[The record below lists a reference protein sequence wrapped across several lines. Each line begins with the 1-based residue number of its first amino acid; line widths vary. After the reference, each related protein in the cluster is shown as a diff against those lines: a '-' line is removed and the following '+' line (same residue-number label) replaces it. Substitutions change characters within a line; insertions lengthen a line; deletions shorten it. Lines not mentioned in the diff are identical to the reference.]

1 MLKTYTSERTLL
13 YKNMKL
19 SFNLK
24 LSQSLRLTPLLQ
36 QSIKLLQASQSEL
49 NQLIENYISDNIF
62 LDIEESP
69 AKIPISQT
77 NFNSLKEA
85 SFNYDYSYELFNTEI
100 KNQTLKEYL
109 IENLSIFSFSD
120 RDQIIFLILID
131 SINDDGYLI
140 DSLDN
145 IIDAIPFEPKVEIKE
160 LENILT
166 HIQNSSSP
174 GIGARNL
181 SECLSLQLKII
192 KGDDK
197 IINFAMKISDEF
209 LNLLGN
215 KNYTALKNNLNCN
228 DHELEDAIKLIKSLD
243 PKPGMIFQKIQPQ
256 DFIKSDTKVEKS
268 NNCWEVSLNE
278 DNFLKLKIN
287 EDYQNIINKE
297 SNKFDKEAKNKHQE
311 AKWLIKSLRERSIT
325 IIRVSRAIMNCQNEF
340 LEKGKLFLRPLIIKN
355 IAEQLDLHESTIS
368 RVTTN
373 KFISTPHGIFELNYF
388 FGSSIKNN
396 NGNDLSSKAI
406 LFKIKE
412 LIKDE
417 DSDHPYSDEKL
428 SLLFKDEGIKIARRT
443 IAKYRIVLKI
453 LPSNQRKV
461 I

>member
-1 MLKTYTSERTLL
+1 
-13 YKNMKL
+13 MKL

-49 NQLIENYISDNIF
+49 NQLIEDYVNDNIF
-62 LDIEESP
+62 LELEEESV
-69 AKIPISQT
+69 ISSDTPT
-77 NFNSLKEA
+77 NFNSSKET
-85 SFNYDYSYELFNTEI
+85 SFKNDYSYELFDTEI

-109 IENLSIFSFSD
+109 IDNLSIFSFSD

-131 SINDDGYLI
+131 SINDDGYL
-140 DSLDN
+140 LEPLEQ
-145 IIDAIPFEPKVEIKE
+145 IIETIPFEPKAELTE
-160 LENILT
+160 LENILKL
-166 HIQNSSSP
+166 IQNSSLP

-192 KGDDK
+192 NGDNK
-197 IINFAMKISDEF
+197 LISIASNIVNKYI
-209 LNLLGN
+209 NLLGN
-215 KNYTALKNNLNCN
+215 SNYSVLKNNLNCN
-228 DHELEDAIKLIKSLD
+228 EKELDEAIKLIKSLN
-243 PKPGMIFQKIQPQ
+243 PKPGLVFQKIPPQ
-256 DFIKSDTKVEKS
+256 DFIKADTKVEKS
-268 NNCWEVSLNE
+268 DNNWEVSLIE

-287 EDYQNIINKE
+287 EGYQGMINKE

-325 IIRVSRAIMNCQNEF
+325 IIRVSRAIMNYQNEF

-417 DSDHPYSDEKL
+417 DSDHPYSDEKI
-428 SLLFKDEGIKIARRT
+428 SLLLKDEGIEIARRT
-443 IAKYRIVLKI
+443 IAKYRILLKI

>member
-1 MLKTYTSERTLL
+1 
-13 YKNMKL
+13 MKL

-36 QSIKLLQASQSEL
+36 QSIKLLHASQLEL
-49 NQLIENYISDNIF
+49 NQLIEDYVNDNIF
-62 LDIEESP
+62 LELEEESV
-69 AKIPISQT
+69 ISSDTPT
-77 NFNSLKEA
+77 NFNSSKET
-85 SFNYDYSYELFNTEI
+85 SFKNDYSYELFDTEI

-109 IENLSIFSFSD
+109 IDNLSIFSFSD

-131 SINDDGYLI
+131 SINDDGYL
-140 DSLDN
+140 LEPLEQ
-145 IIDAIPFEPKVEIKE
+145 IIETIPFEPKAE
-160 LENILT
+160 LTELGNILKL
-166 HIQNSSSP
+166 IQNSSLP

-192 KGDDK
+192 NGDNK
-197 IINFAMKISDEF
+197 LISIASNIVNKYI
-209 LNLLGN
+209 NLLGN
-215 KNYTALKNNLNCN
+215 SNYSVLKNNLNCN
-228 DHELEDAIKLIKSLD
+228 EKELDEAIKLIKSLN
-243 PKPGMIFQKIQPQ
+243 PKPGLVFQKIPPQ
-256 DFIKSDTKVEKS
+256 DFIKADTKVEKS
-268 NNCWEVSLNE
+268 DNNWEVSLIE

-287 EDYQNIINKE
+287 EGYQGMINKE

-325 IIRVSRAIMNCQNEF
+325 IIRVSRAIMNYQNEF

-417 DSDHPYSDEKL
+417 DSDHPYSDEKI
-428 SLLFKDEGIKIARRT
+428 SLLLKDEGIEIARRT
-443 IAKYRIVLKI
+443 IAKYRILLKI

>member
-1 MLKTYTSERTLL
+1 
-13 YKNMKL
+13 MKL

-49 NQLIENYISDNIF
+49 NQLIEDYLNDNIF
-62 LDIEESP
+62 LELEER
-69 AKIPISQT
+69 AKTNSVGQT
-77 NFNSLKEA
+77 NFNSSKET
-85 SFNYDYSYELFNTEI
+85 SFKNDYSYELFDTEI

-140 DSLDN
+140 EPLEK
-145 IIDAIPFEPKVEIKE
+145 IIEAIPFEPKAELKE

-166 HIQNSSSP
+166 LIQNSSSP

-181 SECLSLQLKII
+181 SECLSLQLKIVNGNKKLINIAI
-192 KGDDK
+192 K
-197 IINFAMKISDEF
+197 ITNEF

-215 KNYTALKNNLNCN
+215 KNYGVLKNNLNCN
-228 DHELEDAIKLIKSLD
+228 DKELNEAIKLIKSLN
-243 PKPGMIFQKIQPQ
+243 PKPGLVFQRIQPQ
-256 DFIKSDTKVEKS
+256 DFIKADTKVEKLG
-268 NNCWEVSLNE
+268 NNWEVSLIE

-287 EDYQNIINKE
+287 EDYQDIMKKE
-297 SNKFDKEAKNKHQE
+297 SDKFDKEAKDKHQE

-325 IIRVSRAIMNCQNEF
+325 IIRVSRAIMKKQSEF
-340 LEKGKLFLRPLIIKN
+340 LEKGNLFLKPLILKI
-355 IAEQLDLHESTIS
+355 IAEELGLHESTIS

-373 KFISTPHGIFELNYF
+373 KFISTPHGIFELKYF
-388 FGSSIKNN
+388 FGSTIKNDY
-396 NGNDLSSKAI
+396 GNDLSSKAI

-412 LIKDE
+412 LIKNE
-417 DSDHPYSDEKL
+417 NPASPYSDEQL
-428 SLLFKDEGIKIARRT
+428 SILLKDEGIQIARRT
-443 IAKYRIVLKI
+443 ISKYRIALKI
-453 LPSNQRKV
+453 LPSNQRKNN
-461 I
+461 

>member
-1 MLKTYTSERTLL
+1 
-13 YKNMKL
+13 MKL

-49 NQLIENYISDNIF
+49 NQLIEDYLNDNIF
-62 LDIEESP
+62 LELEERAETNSVG
-69 AKIPISQT
+69 QT
-77 NFNSLKEA
+77 NFNSSKET
-85 SFNYDYSYELFNTEI
+85 SFKNDYSYELFDTEI

-140 DSLDN
+140 EPLEK
-145 IIDAIPFEPKVEIKE
+145 IIETIPFEPKAELKE

-166 HIQNSSSP
+166 LIQNSSSP

-181 SECLSLQLKII
+181 SECLSLQLKIVNGNKKLINIAI
-192 KGDDK
+192 K
-197 IINFAMKISDEF
+197 ITNEF

-215 KNYTALKNNLNCN
+215 KNYGVLKNNLNCN
-228 DHELEDAIKLIKSLD
+228 DKELNEAIKLIKSLN
-243 PKPGMIFQKIQPQ
+243 PKPGLVFQRIQPQ
-256 DFIKSDTKVEKS
+256 NFIKADTKVEKS
-268 NNCWEVSLNE
+268 DNNWEVSLIE

-287 EDYQNIINKE
+287 EDYQDIMKKE
-297 SNKFDKEAKNKHQE
+297 SDKFNKEAKNKHQE

-325 IIRVSRAIMNCQNEF
+325 IIRVSRAIMKKQSEF
-340 LEKGKLFLRPLIIKN
+340 LEKGNLFLKPLILKN
-355 IAEQLDLHESTIS
+355 IAEELDLHESTIS

-373 KFISTPHGIFELNYF
+373 KFISTPHGIFELKYF
-388 FGSSIKNN
+388 FGSTIKNDY
-396 NGNDLSSKAI
+396 GNDLSSKAI

-412 LIKDE
+412 LIKNE
-417 DSDHPYSDEKL
+417 NPASPYSDEQL
-428 SLLFKDEGIKIARRT
+428 SILLKDEGIQIARRT
-443 IAKYRIVLKI
+443 ISKYRIALKI
-453 LPSNQRKV
+453 LPSNQRKNN
-461 I
+461 

>member
-1 MLKTYTSERTLL
+1 
-13 YKNMKL
+13 MKL

-49 NQLIENYISDNIF
+49 NQLIEDYLNDNIF
-62 LDIEESP
+62 LELEKRAETNSVG
-69 AKIPISQT
+69 QT
-77 NFNSLKEA
+77 NFNSSKET
-85 SFNYDYSYELFNTEI
+85 SFKNDYSYELFDTEI

-140 DSLDN
+140 EPLEK
-145 IIDAIPFEPKVEIKE
+145 IIEAIPFEPKAELKE

-166 HIQNSSSP
+166 LIQNSSSP

-181 SECLSLQLKII
+181 SECLSLQLKIVNGNKKLINIAI
-192 KGDDK
+192 K
-197 IINFAMKISDEF
+197 ITNEF

-215 KNYTALKNNLNCN
+215 KNYSVLKNNLNCN
-228 DHELEDAIKLIKSLD
+228 DKELNEAIKLIKSLN
-243 PKPGMIFQKIQPQ
+243 PKPGLVFQRIQPQ
-256 DFIKSDTKVEKS
+256 DFIKADTKVEKLD
-268 NNCWEVSLNE
+268 NNWEVSLIE

-287 EDYQNIINKE
+287 EDYQDIMKKE
-297 SNKFDKEAKNKHQE
+297 SDKFDKEAKDKHQE

-325 IIRVSRAIMNCQNEF
+325 IIRVSRAIMKKQSEF
-340 LEKGKLFLRPLIIKN
+340 LEKGNLFLKPLILKN
-355 IAEQLDLHESTIS
+355 IAEELDLHESTIS

-373 KFISTPHGIFELNYF
+373 KFISTPHGIFELKYF
-388 FGSSIKNN
+388 FGSTIKNDY
-396 NGNDLSSKAI
+396 GNDLSSKAI

-412 LIKDE
+412 LIKNE
-417 DSDHPYSDEKL
+417 NPASPYSDEQL
-428 SLLFKDEGIKIARRT
+428 SILLKDEGIQIARRT
-443 IAKYRIVLKI
+443 ISKYRIALKI
-453 LPSNQRKV
+453 LSSNQRKNN
-461 I
+461 

>member
-1 MLKTYTSERTLL
+1 
-13 YKNMKL
+13 MKL

-36 QSIKLLQASQSEL
+36 QSIKLLHASQLEL
-49 NQLIENYISDNIF
+49 NQLIEDYVNDNIF
-62 LDIEESP
+62 LELEEESV
-69 AKIPISQT
+69 ISSDTPT
-77 NFNSLKEA
+77 NFNSSKET
-85 SFNYDYSYELFNTEI
+85 SFKNDYSYELFDTEI

-109 IENLSIFSFSD
+109 IDNLSIFSFSD

-131 SINDDGYLI
+131 SINDDGYL
-140 DSLDN
+140 LEPLEQ
-145 IIDAIPFEPKVEIKE
+145 IIETIPFEPKAELTE
-160 LENILT
+160 LENILKL
-166 HIQNSSSP
+166 IQNSSLP

-192 KGDDK
+192 NGDNK
-197 IINFAMKISDEF
+197 LISIASNIVNKYI
-209 LNLLGN
+209 NLLGN
-215 KNYTALKNNLNCN
+215 SNYSVLKNNLNCN
-228 DHELEDAIKLIKSLD
+228 EKELDEAIKLIKSLN
-243 PKPGMIFQKIQPQ
+243 PKPGLVFQKIPPQ
-256 DFIKSDTKVEKS
+256 DFIKADTKVEKS
-268 NNCWEVSLNE
+268 DNNWEVSLIE

-287 EDYQNIINKE
+287 EGYQGMINKE
-297 SNKFDKEAKNKHQE
+297 SNKFDKEAKNKYQE

-325 IIRVSRAIMNCQNEF
+325 IIRVSRAIMNYQNEF

-417 DSDHPYSDEKL
+417 DSDHPYSDEKI
-428 SLLFKDEGIKIARRT
+428 SLLLKDEGIEIARRT
-443 IAKYRIVLKI
+443 IAKYRILLKI

>member
-1 MLKTYTSERTLL
+1 
-13 YKNMKL
+13 MKL

-49 NQLIENYISDNIF
+49 NQLIEDYLNDNIF
-62 LDIEESP
+62 LELEER
-69 AKIPISQT
+69 AKTNSVGQT
-77 NFNSLKEA
+77 NFNSSKET
-85 SFNYDYSYELFNTEI
+85 SFKNDYSYELFDTEI

-140 DSLDN
+140 EPLEK
-145 IIDAIPFEPKVEIKE
+145 IIEAIPFEPKAELKE

-166 HIQNSSSP
+166 LIQNSSSP

-181 SECLSLQLKII
+181 SECLSLQLKIVNGNKKLINIAI
-192 KGDDK
+192 K
-197 IINFAMKISDEF
+197 ITNEF

-215 KNYTALKNNLNCN
+215 KNYSVLKNNLNCN
-228 DHELEDAIKLIKSLD
+228 DKELNEAIKLIKSLN
-243 PKPGMIFQKIQPQ
+243 PKPGLVFQRIQPQ
-256 DFIKSDTKVEKS
+256 DFIKADTKVEKLG
-268 NNCWEVSLNE
+268 NNWEVSLIE

-287 EDYQNIINKE
+287 EDYQDIMKKE
-297 SNKFDKEAKNKHQE
+297 SDKFDKEAKDKHQE

-325 IIRVSRAIMNCQNEF
+325 IIRVSRAIMKKQSEF
-340 LEKGKLFLRPLIIKN
+340 LEKGNLFLKPLILKI
-355 IAEQLDLHESTIS
+355 IAEELGLHESTIS

-373 KFISTPHGIFELNYF
+373 KFISTPHGIFELKYF
-388 FGSSIKNN
+388 FGSTIKNDY
-396 NGNDLSSKAI
+396 GNDLSSKAI

-412 LIKDE
+412 LIKNE
-417 DSDHPYSDEKL
+417 NPASPYSDEQL
-428 SLLFKDEGIKIARRT
+428 SILLKDEGIQIARRT
-443 IAKYRIVLKI
+443 ISKYRIALKI
-453 LPSNQRKV
+453 LPSNQRKNN
-461 I
+461 

>member
-1 MLKTYTSERTLL
+1 
-13 YKNMKL
+13 MKL

-49 NQLIENYISDNIF
+49 NQLIEDYLNDNIF
-62 LDIEESP
+62 LELEERAETNS
-69 AKIPISQT
+69 IGQT
-77 NFNSLKEA
+77 NFNSSKET
-85 SFNYDYSYELFNTEI
+85 SFKNDYSYELFDTEI

-140 DSLDN
+140 EPLEK
-145 IIDAIPFEPKVEIKE
+145 IIEAIPFEPKAELKE

-166 HIQNSSSP
+166 LIQNSSSP

-181 SECLSLQLKII
+181 SECLSLQLKIVNGNKKLINIAI
-192 KGDDK
+192 K
-197 IINFAMKISDEF
+197 ITNEF

-215 KNYTALKNNLNCN
+215 KNYGVLKNNLNCN
-228 DHELEDAIKLIKSLD
+228 DKELNEAIKLIKSLN
-243 PKPGMIFQKIQPQ
+243 PKPGLVFQRIQPQ
-256 DFIKSDTKVEKS
+256 DFIKADTKVEKLD
-268 NNCWEVSLNE
+268 NNWEVSLIE

-287 EDYQNIINKE
+287 EDYQDIMKKE
-297 SNKFDKEAKNKHQE
+297 SDKFDKEAKDKHQE

-325 IIRVSRAIMNCQNEF
+325 IIRVSRAIMKKQSEF
-340 LEKGKLFLRPLIIKN
+340 LEKGNLFLKPLILKI
-355 IAEQLDLHESTIS
+355 IAEELDLHESTIS

-373 KFISTPHGIFELNYF
+373 KFISTPHGIFELKYF
-388 FGSSIKNN
+388 FGSTIKNDY
-396 NGNDLSSKAI
+396 GNDLSSKAI

-412 LIKDE
+412 LIKNE
-417 DSDHPYSDEKL
+417 NPASPYSDEQL
-428 SLLFKDEGIKIARRT
+428 SILLKDEGIQIARRT
-443 IAKYRIVLKI
+443 ISKYRIALKI
-453 LPSNQRKV
+453 LSSNQRKNN
-461 I
+461 

>member
-1 MLKTYTSERTLL
+1 
-13 YKNMKL
+13 MKL

-36 QSIKLLQASQSEL
+36 QSIKLLHASQLEL
-49 NQLIENYISDNIF
+49 NQLIEDYVNDNIF
-62 LDIEESP
+62 LELEEGSVNSSNNQ
-69 AKIPISQT
+69 A
-77 NFNSLKEA
+77 NFNSSKET
-85 SFNYDYSYELFNTEI
+85 SFKNDYSYELFNTEI
-100 KNQTLKEYL
+100 QNQTLKEYL
-109 IENLSIFSFSD
+109 IDNLSIFSFSD

-131 SINDDGYLI
+131 SINDDGYLLE
-140 DSLDN
+140 SLEQ
-145 IIDAIPFEPKVEIKE
+145 IMETIPFTPKAEIAE
-160 LENILT
+160 LENILKL
-166 HIQNSSSP
+166 IQNSSSP

-192 KGDDK
+192 NGNKK
-197 IINFAMKISDEF
+197 LISIASNIVNKF
-209 LNLLGN
+209 INLLGN
-215 KNYTALKNNLNCN
+215 SNYSVLKNNLNCN
-228 DHELEDAIKLIKSLD
+228 DRELDEAIKLIKSLN
-243 PKPGMIFQKIQPQ
+243 PKPGSIFQKIQPQ
-256 DFIKSDTKVEKS
+256 DFIKADTKVEKS
-268 NNCWEVSLNE
+268 GNNWEVSLIE
-278 DNFLKLKIN
+278 DNFIKLKIN
-287 EDYQNIINKE
+287 EDYQDMINKE

-311 AKWLIKSLRERSIT
+311 AKWLIKSLRDRSIT
-325 IIRVSRAIMNCQNEF
+325 IIRVSRAIMNYQNEF
-340 LEKGKLFLRPLIIKN
+340 LQNGKFFLRPLIIKN

-368 RVTTN
+368 RVTSN

-417 DSDHPYSDEKL
+417 DLKHPYSDEQL
-428 SLLFKDEGIKIARRT
+428 SLLLKDEGIQIARRT
-443 IAKYRIVLKI
+443 IAKYRIALKI

>member
-1 MLKTYTSERTLL
+1 
-13 YKNMKL
+13 MKL

-36 QSIKLLQASQSEL
+36 QSIKLLHASQLEL
-49 NQLIENYISDNIF
+49 NQLIEDYINDNIF
-62 LDIEESP
+62 LELEEGSVNSSNNQ
-69 AKIPISQT
+69 A
-77 NFNSLKEA
+77 NFNSSKET
-85 SFNYDYSYELFNTEI
+85 SFKNDYSYELFNTEI
-100 KNQTLKEYL
+100 QNQTLKEYL
-109 IENLSIFSFSD
+109 IDNLSIFSFSD

-131 SINDDGYLI
+131 SINDDGYLLE
-140 DSLDN
+140 SLEQ
-145 IIDAIPFEPKVEIKE
+145 IMETIPFTPKAEIAE
-160 LENILT
+160 LENILKL
-166 HIQNSSSP
+166 IQNSSSP

-192 KGDDK
+192 NGNKK
-197 IINFAMKISDEF
+197 LISIASNIVNKF
-209 LNLLGN
+209 INLLGN
-215 KNYTALKNNLNCN
+215 SNYSVLKNNLNCN
-228 DHELEDAIKLIKSLD
+228 DRELDEAIKLIKSLN
-243 PKPGMIFQKIQPQ
+243 PKPGSVFQKIQPQ
-256 DFIKSDTKVEKS
+256 DFIKADTKVEKS
-268 NNCWEVSLNE
+268 GNNWEVSLIE
-278 DNFLKLKIN
+278 DNFIKLKIN
-287 EDYQNIINKE
+287 EDYQDMINKE

-311 AKWLIKSLRERSIT
+311 AKWLIKSLRDRSIT
-325 IIRVSRAIMNCQNEF
+325 IIRVSRAIMNYQNEF
-340 LEKGKLFLRPLIIKN
+340 LQNGKFFLRPLIIKN

-368 RVTTN
+368 RVTSN

-417 DSDHPYSDEKL
+417 DLKHPYSDEQL
-428 SLLFKDEGIKIARRT
+428 SLLLKDEGIQIARRT
-443 IAKYRIVLKI
+443 IAKYRIALKI

>member
-1 MLKTYTSERTLL
+1 
-13 YKNMKL
+13 MKL

-49 NQLIENYISDNIF
+49 NQLIEDYLNDNIF
-62 LDIEESP
+62 LELEKRAETNSVG
-69 AKIPISQT
+69 QT
-77 NFNSLKEA
+77 NFNSSKET
-85 SFNYDYSYELFNTEI
+85 SFKNDYSYELFDTEI

-140 DSLDN
+140 EPLEK
-145 IIDAIPFEPKVEIKE
+145 IIEAIPFEPKAELKE

-166 HIQNSSSP
+166 LIQNSSSP

-181 SECLSLQLKII
+181 SECLSLQLKIVNGNKKLINIAI
-192 KGDDK
+192 K
-197 IINFAMKISDEF
+197 ITNEF

-215 KNYTALKNNLNCN
+215 KNYGVLKNNLNCN
-228 DHELEDAIKLIKSLD
+228 DKELNEAIKLIKSLN
-243 PKPGMIFQKIQPQ
+243 PKPGLVFQRIQPQ
-256 DFIKSDTKVEKS
+256 DFIKADTKVEKLD
-268 NNCWEVSLNE
+268 NNWEVSLIE

-287 EDYQNIINKE
+287 EDYQDIMKKE
-297 SNKFDKEAKNKHQE
+297 SDKFDKEAKDKHQE

-325 IIRVSRAIMNCQNEF
+325 IIRVSRAIMKKQSEF
-340 LEKGKLFLRPLIIKN
+340 LEKGNLFLKPLILKN
-355 IAEQLDLHESTIS
+355 IAEELDLHESTIS

-373 KFISTPHGIFELNYF
+373 KFISTPHGIFELKYF
-388 FGSSIKNN
+388 FGSTIKNDY
-396 NGNDLSSKAI
+396 GNDLSSKAI

-412 LIKDE
+412 LIKNE
-417 DSDHPYSDEKL
+417 NPASPYSDEQL
-428 SLLFKDEGIKIARRT
+428 SILLKDEGIQIARRT
-443 IAKYRIVLKI
+443 ISKYRIALKI
-453 LPSNQRKV
+453 LPSNQRKNN
-461 I
+461 